1 MDELSHAVTGVN
13 NQLSS
18 EENLNFDGAAQSRS
32 ALDLCQNSRD
42 SPVSGSSQASMAA
55 GLIKPTLLPVHTM
68 AMTQQQ
74 QQQQP
79 GRR

>member
-1 MDELSHAVTGVN
+1 MGVK

-18 EENLNFDGAAQSRS
+18 EENTNFDGVAQSQS
-32 ALDLCQNSRD
+32 VLDLCQNSRNA
-42 SPVSGSSQASMAA
+42 PVSGSSQASVAA

-74 QQQQP
+74 QQQQQ
-79 GRR
+79 GRRWNQH